1 MSQGTDGLGPAG
13 RLGLSAGQ
21 VVLEF
26 GVDADVDESLRTG
39 IAGITGQALVDDS
52 YGDVVDVVLVWWR
65 DGDGDL
71 TDTLVD
77 ALTLLVDGGVVWMF
91 TPKAGR
97 DGHVEPYD
105 IAEAAVGAGLSQT
118 SSISVAPEWSGT
130 RLMTPKSARH

>member
-39 IAGITGQALVDDS
+39 IAAITGQALVDDS

-91 TPKAGR
+91 IPKAGR

-118 SSISVAPEWSGT
+118 SSISAAPEWSGT
-130 RLMTPKSARH
+130 RLMTPKTSRH

>member
-1 MSQGTDGLGPAG
+1 VSQGAEGPAS
-13 RLGLSAGQ
+13 RLGVSAGQ

-26 GVDADVDESLRTG
+26 GVDSDVDQSLREA
-39 IAGITGQALVDDS
+39 IAQITGEALVDDT

-77 ALTLLVDGGVVWMF
+77 ALTLLVDGGVVWII

-105 IAEAAVGAGLSQT
+105 IADAAVSAGLSQT
-118 SSISVAPEWSGT
+118 SSISAAPEWSGT
-130 RLMTPKSARH
+130 RLMTSKGSRH